1 MIRHPREAVVQIN
14 AARVYNSG
22 MDVAVTELRA
32 HLSEWVE
39 RARGGDEIVITDRG
53 VPVARLLGLSAA
65 GTLQRL
71 AAEGVIGRAATAQRP
86 TAAGRARPRPR
97 RPVADIV
104 GEQRR

>member
-1 MIRHPREAVVQIN
+1 MIRHRREAIVQIN

-53 VPVARLLGLSAA
+53 GPVARLLGLRAA
-65 GTLQRL
+65 GTLQRR
-71 AAEGVIGRAATAQRP
+71 AAEGGAARAARPQRP
-86 TAAGRARPRPR
+86 ARAGRSRPRPR